1 MIGHQRE
8 ILASLGIDIWIP
20 RDAASQNLPA
30 SSLWR
35 DQAPAELLTEIVMP
49 AAVAATVPQDIA
61 LQLRQPVAEPQV
73 SPQENSVESPAEP
86 VTPAA
91 PLEVQPA
98 LQIDAFHLQ
107 AIATEQYTIVLDATN
122 INETQQQL
130 WRNIQRAAQAEFFEL
145 NWPFALPELQDGRA
159 VSVYVQGFLDAIA
172 LEKKI
177 IVLGQLPHVQL
188 TQATA
193 LPTLAEML
201 EQPLLKKQLW
211 QAMQDKKHMTDQE

>member
-8 ILASLGIDIWIP
+8 ILASLGIDVWIP

-49 AAVAATVPQDIA
+49 APVAVTAPQDLA
-61 LQLRQPVAEPQV
+61 LQLKQPVAAPLEYPL
-73 SPQENSVESPAEP
+73 ENLVETP
-86 VTPAA
+86 VELVAPAA
-91 PLEVQPA
+91 LVEVQPA
-98 LQIDAFHLQ
+98 LQIAAFHLQ
-107 AIATEQYTIVLDATN
+107 AIATEQYAILLDATG
-122 INETQQQL
+122 INEPQQQL

-145 NWPFALPELQDGRA
+145 NWPFALPDLQDGRA

-188 TQATA
+188 TRVVS
-193 LPTLAEML
+193 LPALAEML